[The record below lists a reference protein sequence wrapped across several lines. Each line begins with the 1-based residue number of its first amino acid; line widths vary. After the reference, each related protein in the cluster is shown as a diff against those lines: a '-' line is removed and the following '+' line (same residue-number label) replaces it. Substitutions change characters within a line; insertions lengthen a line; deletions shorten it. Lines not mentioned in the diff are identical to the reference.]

1 MGDVPRQI
9 MSVSDLPTVRP
20 SSSSLTMLSCESP
33 SDPEMAFCLWLN
45 ATAAPEGGEY

>member
-9 MSVSDLPTVRP
+9 MSVTDLATVRP
-20 SSSSLTMLSCESP
+20 SLSSLMLSCESA
-33 SDPEMAFCLWLN
+33 SDAEMAFCLWLN